1 MLAFHNREQR
11 GGFAGEISNPMPV
24 SWTEDGTHLTAGPEL
39 PHVTA
44 G

>member
-1 MLAFHNREQR
+1 MLAFRNREQR

-24 SWTEDGTHLTAGPEL
+24 SWAEDGTRLIAGPEL
-39 PHVTA
+39 SRATA